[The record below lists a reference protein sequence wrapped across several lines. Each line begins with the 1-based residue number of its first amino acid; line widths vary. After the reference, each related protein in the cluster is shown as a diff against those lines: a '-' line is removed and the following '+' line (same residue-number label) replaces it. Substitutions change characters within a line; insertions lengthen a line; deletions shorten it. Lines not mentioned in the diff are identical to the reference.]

1 MLLIGVWLL
10 CWQPRPVRTLYPRSL
25 LSWLCLIR
33 ENIKPGPSPAQSVI
47 PGVPIWCPVSLY
59 WYRVIRSAQYQ
70 GLSGWNVVR
79 ECSQSE
85 FSISEQWP
93 IRGHVVWP
101 ECSVVMPPNYCPD
114 IEECSIKE
122 RLPWVPQ
129 VWQKHDTSMT
139 QISAFGKHQLQ
150 IKKHHQS
157 LPDINSALTQTYQW
171 VSPQSWGF
179 CGSEI
184 FPPDPKLGCKSV
196 YWCSKARL
204 RYHHPRP
211 RRVT

>member
-1 MLLIGVWLL
+1 MKHWIVGRRVCCWLESS
-10 CWQPRPVRTLYPRSL
+10 CCVDSWVPVRTLYPRSL

-33 ENIKPGPSPAQSVI
+33 EPIKPRPSPAQSEPVI
-47 PGVPIWCPVSLY
+47 PGVSIWCPVYQWLSLY
-59 WYRVIRSAQYQ
+59 WYRVIRSAQSQ
-70 GLSGWNVVR
+70 GLSGWNFVR

-85 FSISEQWP
+85 FSISEHWP

-122 RLPWVPQ
+122 RLPWVPE

-157 LPDINSALTQTYQW
+157 LPDINSAW
-171 VSPQSWGF
+171 
-179 CGSEI
+179 
-184 FPPDPKLGCKSV
+184 
-196 YWCSKARL
+196 A
-204 RYHHPRP
+204 
-211 RRVT
+211 